1 MDRETVTMLVT
12 YNKEWKMPT
21 TLSERMF
28 MEHRNT
34 ISSIMT
40 VKLWTAATVS
50 VIWCGSIVQHFRK
63 DIQLNSISLGR
74 TLWR

>member
-34 ISSIMT
+34 MT

-50 VIWCGSIVQHFRK
+50 MIWCGSIVHHFRK
-63 DIQLNSISLGR
+63 GIQLN
-74 TLWR
+74 